1 MGEKLLI
8 IFFLKSYTVPA
19 DKQMDAFSEFS
30 RREAALTIFETIG
43 IAYTI
48 LATTFFTIE
57 LIYCAV
63 KGVNNLRHLL
73 ARGQGGPERRGASE
87 KKLLKITS

>member
-1 MGEKLLI
+1 MSRWTL
-8 IFFLKSYTVPA
+8 
-19 DKQMDAFSEFS
+19 FSEFS

-73 ARGQGGPERRGASE
+73 ARGQGGPERRGASTEKNE

>member
-1 MGEKLLI
+1 M
-8 IFFLKSYTVPA
+8 
-19 DKQMDAFSEFS
+19 
-30 RREAALTIFETIG
+30 TIFETIG

-63 KGVNNLRHLL
+63 KGVHNLRHLL

-87 KKLLKITS
+87 KEKKLLKISS

>member
-1 MGEKLLI
+1 
-8 IFFLKSYTVPA
+8 
-19 DKQMDAFSEFS
+19 MDVFSEFS
-30 RREAALTIFETIG
+30 RRGAALTIFETIG

-63 KGVNNLRHLL
+63 KGVTNLRHLL
-73 ARGQGGPERRGASE
+73 ARGQGGPERRASE

>member
-1 MGEKLLI
+1 M
-8 IFFLKSYTVPA
+8 
-19 DKQMDAFSEFS
+19 
-30 RREAALTIFETIG
+30 TIFETIG

-63 KGVNNLRHLL
+63 KGVSNLRHLL
-73 ARGQGGPERRGASE
+73 ARGQGGPERRGSGE
-87 KKLLKITS
+87 KRTVLKISS

>member
-1 MGEKLLI
+1 LN
-8 IFFLKSYTVPA
+8 
-19 DKQMDAFSEFS
+19 
-30 RREAALTIFETIG
+30 IFETIG

-57 LIYCAV
+57 LAYCAV

-73 ARGQGGPERRGASE
+73 SRGSGAPERRGDS
-87 KKLLKITS
+87 KKNVMRITS